1 MKFPGLLIAVA
12 LAASLPLQPGDQESV
27 VPVPGERE
35 SASLSHRAP
44 EPPSSPLMVGDRAPH
59 YSWQSEDGLTINL
72 HDLYAQ
78 GHLLIV
84 FGAGEPTLRAL
95 ESERNELL
103 DLGVVPVAVV
113 SARNGA
119 VWSSGRKL
127 GLHYPLVPD
136 SRRVLAGQF
145 DAVDEI
151 RQVVL
156 PSWFVV
162 DRGGTVRALH
172 REGLP
177 HAGFPR
183 LAATVLAIP
192 TKDVPL
198 PARTR

>member
-1 MKFPGLLIAVA
+1 MKLPGLLIAVA
-12 LAASLPLQPGDQESV
+12 FAASLPLQPGDQESAP
-27 VPVPGERE
+27 PVSGERE
-35 SASLSHRAP
+35 TASFSRRAP
-44 EPPSSPLMVGDRAPH
+44 EPPSSPLMVGDRAPR
-59 YSWQSEDGLTINL
+59 YSWQSEDGQTVDL

-78 GHLLIV
+78 GHLLLV
-84 FGAGEPTLRAL
+84 FGAGESALRAL
-95 ESERNELL
+95 ESERDELL

-151 RQVVL
+151 RQVPL

-162 DRGGTVRALH
+162 DRGGKVRALH

-177 HAGFPR
+177 KSGFPR

-192 TKDVPL
+192 MKDVPL
-198 PARTR
+198 PAHTR